1 MLIHVDPYDL
11 RPAARN
17 PNAMSPAE
25 ETALRASIVEMGFA
39 QPILVRPVG
48 DTHEIIDGH
57 HRIDAVRALLADGH
71 EPEALGLEGG
81 KVPAVVVEGL
91 SEAQALALGLGMNR
105 IRGRADLATVA
116 EILSDLQDYGWSTSD
131 MLVTGFDE
139 QEIADLLT
147 PPSEVDAAEILASSR
162 LDDLEERP
170 APTGTIDLVIPLQS
184 GEQVK
189 AVRKALHKASGDA
202 KDIGV
207 GLLALLG
214 MAD

>member
-1 MLIHVDPYDL
+1 
-11 RPAARN
+11 
-17 PNAMSPAE
+17 
-25 ETALRASIVEMGFA
+25 
-39 QPILVRPVG
+39 
-48 DTHEIIDGH
+48 
-57 HRIDAVRALLADGH
+57 
-71 EPEALGLEGG
+71 
-81 KVPAVVVEGL
+81 
-91 SEAQALALGLGMNR
+91 MNR

-189 AVRKALHKASGDA
+189 AVRKALRKASGDA